1 MFLIICKFF
10 ILLNKK
16 KISKN
21 CQKFFFSYFQKYQI
35 IFHKLKIDFFLIF
48 YNIFMYILGIII
60 FFYKIY
66 TIKFQKKNNFMFI
79 KKNFSY

>member
-66 TIKFQKKNNFMFI
+66 RYGKIYQVDFGLFGIDGN
-79 KKNFSY
+79 